1 MADNHLP
8 EAIDLLKLNVQIYPD
23 SSNAYDSLGD
33 AYMKSGQKELAIES
47 YTKSLEKDP
56 TNDNAKEKLKQLE
69 ANAPAAK

>member
-1 MADNHLP
+1 
-8 EAIDLLKLNVQIYPD
+8 
-23 SSNAYDSLGD
+23 
-33 AYMKSGQKELAIES
+33 MKSGQKELAIES